1 MIRSLTFVNRF
12 GRSLCCTLGEPERS
26 GFAITNITGLG
37 PGNASVNIHDIA
49 TADGGYFGS
58 ARFSARN
65 IVITFQ
71 LMDVDFDNQYVPI
84 EEVRHR
90 AYEFFAPKNQI
101 RIVIDTDTRSLVIDG
116 YVESDDP
123 NIFQPDV
130 TTTVS
135 ILCPGYYF
143 KMASDTGSGQTSTI
157 YGSGLFQFPFSN
169 ESLTKKLIQF
179 GSIERTQ
186 KYEMPYDGDA
196 ETGFELEIQF
206 NGLSVKT
213 INIQNTPLGNSEKG
227 PVGFA
232 KIEDSQRAVLQWSD
246 FKSRSSYVNID
257 LSKITTKLSG
267 SYSKDIYSSGN
278 RIVIRSMVGQKTAI
292 FIDED
297 QNEYN
302 IVDAIDHL
310 EWLKIYP
317 GYNEFSIVT
326 DAASVGHFA
335 INVNFEAL
343 YTGV

>member
-1 MIRSLTFVNRF
+1 MIKTITFVNRF

-37 PGNASVNIHDIA
+37 PGDASVNIHDIA

-71 LMDVDFDNQYVPI
+71 LMDVDFDNKYVPI
-84 EEVRHR
+84 EEIRHR

-101 RIVIDTDTRSLVIDG
+101 RIVVDTDTRSLVIDG
-116 YVESDDP
+116 YIESDDP
-123 NIFQPDV
+123 NIFQSNV
-130 TTTVS
+130 TMTVS

-143 KMASDTGSGQTSTI
+143 KMASDVGSGQTIMI

-169 ESLTKKLIQF
+169 ESLKKKLIQF
-179 GSIERTQ
+179 GSIEQTQ
-186 KYEMPYDGDA
+186 KYELPYDGDD

-213 INIQNTPLGNSEKG
+213 INIQNTPIGNSEKG

-246 FKSRSSYVNID
+246 FESRSSYLNID
-257 LSKITTKLSG
+257 LPKIAKKLSG
-267 SYSKDIYSSGN
+267 RYSKAIYESGN
-278 RIVIRSMVGQKTAI
+278 RIVIRSMVGRKTAV
-292 FIDED
+292 FIDAD
-297 QNEYN
+297 HHEYN
-302 IVDAIDHL
+302 VVDAIDHL

-317 GYNEFSIVT
+317 GYNEFSVAT
-326 DAASVGHFA
+326 DSESVGHFA